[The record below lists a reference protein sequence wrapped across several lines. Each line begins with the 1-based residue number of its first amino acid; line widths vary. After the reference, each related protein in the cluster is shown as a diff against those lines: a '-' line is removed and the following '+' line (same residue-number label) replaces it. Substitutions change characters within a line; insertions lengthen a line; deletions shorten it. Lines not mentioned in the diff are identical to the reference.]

1 MENHRQCILE
11 WQKTYPEADGWLKK
25 YWLHHCPEKKK
36 EQWENVESEWNKK
49 LCSKNK
55 EYSQKQITL
64 TSVIAI
70 ALERGPLRKRY
81 MTLRKDTSENRKKIR
96 RSVLC
101 IYIVG

>member
-1 MENHRQCILE
+1 MVTPLS
-11 WQKTYPEADGWLKK
+11 G
-25 YWLHHCPEKKK
+25 KKK

-81 MTLRKDTSENRKKIR
+81 MTLRKDTSEKPE
-96 RSVLC
+96 RSEEAFWVF
-101 IYIVG
+101 I

>member
-1 MENHRQCILE
+1 MMIWKIIDSVFRMAKNISGS
-11 WQKTYPEADGWLKK
+11 GWMVKK
-25 YWLHHCPEKKK
+25 NIGYTIVRKK
-36 EQWENVESEWNKK
+36 ERTVGNVRSEWNKK

-81 MTLRKDTSENRKKIR
+81 MTIKKRYIRKAGKRSEEAFCVFI
-96 RSVLC
+96 
-101 IYIVG
+101 